1 MKCYKCTKEFSS
13 GEGYV
18 EKVSQNGA
26 SFDRYICSSCK
37 EGIDHPST
45 EGVESSDNRVSVS
58 IFKGI
63 AALVISNITASVLFI
78 IAVLLTG
85 EYNFLFAIGYVL
97 IVAWIFFGLMKSVQ
111 GIWRWILIIFSMISY
126 LYSIVFTFLYFLAP
140 EFNMEF
146 GEYLKFLA
154 SSPIENFSMVMIDIP
169 LVILKDA
176 FLLLTFLFFGVA
188 IFWVTRNWIPSTPK
202 RSFKEV

>member
-1 MKCYKCTKEFSS
+1 MRCYKCTKEFSS

-26 SFDRYICSSCK
+26 AFDRYICSSCK
-37 EGIDHPST
+37 EEIAHPPT
-45 EGVESSDNRVSVS
+45 KDDKSSEDRVSVS

-63 AALVISNITASVLFI
+63 GALVISNLAASVLFI

-85 EYNFLFAIGYVL
+85 EYNFLFAMGYVF
-97 IVAWIFFGLMKSVQ
+97 IVAWIFFGLMKSVR
-111 GIWRWILIIFSMISY
+111 GIWRWILMISSMLAY

-154 SSPIENFSMVMIDIP
+154 SSPIENLPLVMIDIP
-169 LVILKDA
+169 LVILKDG
-176 FLLLTFLFFGVA
+176 FLLLTFLFFGIA
-188 IFWVTRNWIPSTPK
+188 IFWITRNWIPAAPK
-202 RSFKEV
+202 SSFKEV